1 MWKRQKVLCLDHSLL
16 LDQND
21 TSLLQLLSHDTLI
34 LKCCFT
40 LHEYQQ
46 DKYLITR
53 LHFFHISGL
62 QHEITVIILSQKCRI
77 ISPLTS
83 YRKHSHETSL
93 LLIYASVSDF
103 CCMTMWQ
110 YTRSKSICFWIWHW
124 GEIPVY
130 SLRLE
135 VCLFS
140 VTWPRAHKIEKQSLT
155 KEDHSVWVTRLPGPI
170 SKSILTVGTQRNVNK
185 GNDVHENRQVIHV
198 GYPSQQFHNQLQVW
212 KKLCKT

>member
-1 MWKRQKVLCLDHSLL
+1 MP
-16 LDQND
+16 
-21 TSLLQLLSHDTLI
+21 
-34 LKCCFT
+34 FT
-40 LHEYQQ
+40 WSKWYQ
-46 DKYLITR
+46 
-53 LHFFHISGL
+53 F
-62 QHEITVIILSQKCRI
+62 ITVIKSWYVDFKM
-77 ISPLTS
+77 PLTS
-83 YRKHSHETSL
+83 YCKHSHETSL
-93 LLIYASVSDF
+93 LIIYASVSDF

-170 SKSILTVGTQRNVNK
+170 SKSILTVRSQRNVNK
-185 GNDVHENRQVIHV
+185 GNDEHENR
-198 GYPSQQFHNQLQVW
+198 PSDTCRISQSTISKPVAGVHDFGNKPL
-212 KKLCKT
+212 LLGDTY